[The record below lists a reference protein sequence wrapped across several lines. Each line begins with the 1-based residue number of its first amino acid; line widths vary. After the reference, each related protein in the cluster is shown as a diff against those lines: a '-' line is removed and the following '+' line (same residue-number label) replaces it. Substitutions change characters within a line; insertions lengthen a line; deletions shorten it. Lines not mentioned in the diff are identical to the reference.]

1 MNEIIEAFVKK
12 IRERNNMGEE
22 EIKKFSK
29 EFCQI
34 MRDFQIIDKINDLKF
49 LKEFFGIKIEKDPT
63 RCCRIVSRGSFFSKE
78 HIVVLYIKENFPE
91 KRKILTLKYAIT
103 FYLFRL
109 KDKTTAS
116 FSQGLSFEVPILR
129 STKLSSGE
137 KIFLYNLMIPCDKF
151 IELYKDYWT
160 IFYKE
165 DESDSC
171 YELTEKWITHL
182 IINPGIPVFII
193 PKIEEF
199 FHDAFF
205 DDLKEVT
212 QTF

>member
-91 KRKILTLKYAIT
+91 KRKILALKYHIHH
-103 FYLFRL
+103 
-109 KDKTTAS
+109 DKYKHES
-116 FSQGLSFEVPILR
+116 PWQGHKHGKMVKLPTYIFQHHFLILV
-129 STKLSSGE
+129 
-137 KIFLYNLMIPCDKF
+137 I
-151 IELYKDYWT
+151 
-160 IFYKE
+160 
-165 DESDSC
+165 
-171 YELTEKWITHL
+171 H
-182 IINPGIPVFII
+182 
-193 PKIEEF
+193 
-199 FHDAFF
+199 
-205 DDLKEVT
+205 
-212 QTF
+212 